1 VCMSMDV
8 ASAGLRPRVDRGST
22 SSRRNRPRVTPGSWR
37 RCGSS
42 CSARVHMRLVLGPL
56 PVSVGV
62 ACFSQRGGSPE
73 RLPAMA
79 DSAPYRAKAEGRNRV
94 AISSA

>member
-1 VCMSMDV
+1 
-8 ASAGLRPRVDRGST
+8 
-22 SSRRNRPRVTPGSWR
+22 
-37 RCGSS
+37 
-42 CSARVHMRLVLGPL
+42 MRLVLGPL